1 MDKLVS
7 IGDTHPNV
15 AYLYALG
22 GNTTLALMQIF
33 IKYASSTLTSFQI
46 IIIRSVCL
54 LLFNLA
60 WILPSISQNPYIQH
74 PIGTTLHIASIS

>member
-1 MDKLVS
+1 MNRLIS
-7 IGDTHPNV
+7 IGETHPNI

-46 IIIRSVCL
+46 IIVRSVVL
-54 LLFNLA
+54 LIFNILY
-60 WILPSISQNPYIQH
+60 ILPVINKDPYISH
-74 PIGTTLHIASIS
+74 PSCTCFHS